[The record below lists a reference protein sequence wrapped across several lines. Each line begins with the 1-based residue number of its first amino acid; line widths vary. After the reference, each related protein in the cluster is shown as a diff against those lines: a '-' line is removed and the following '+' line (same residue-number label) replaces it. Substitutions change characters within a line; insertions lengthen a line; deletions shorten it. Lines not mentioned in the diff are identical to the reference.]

1 MMNDGNTDALTDMRA
16 QFEVLRKRIGNSG
29 TPSDEEIMRTVKANI
44 RSFNRSWDTPG
55 IIVCGISIAIFIVLR
70 LLGLISWIPV
80 VLLACLLAMEWILT
94 IRINS
99 TRNKAYQSGNLLDSA
114 ERLEH
119 INEMEVRLEKPTPY
133 IALAIGAV
141 FVADLA
147 RHSSSLSQLLGG
159 QNAASLV
166 VATAVGLI
174 AGGAIGGLLAVR
186 SSEKHRWR
194 RSEIADQ
201 IRSLKG

>member
-55 IIVCGISIAIFIVLR
+55 IIVCG
-70 LLGLISWIPV
+70 ISWIPV

-166 VATAVGLI
+166 L
-174 AGGAIGGLLAVR
+174 
-186 SSEKHRWR
+186 
-194 RSEIADQ
+194 
-201 IRSLKG
+201 